1 MSNMI
6 KESFKRN
13 IFSKIGYLLS
23 KKGFDDIKVKM
34 DYKNV
39 GGAMLI
45 GVNGVVIKAHGSSDL
60 QSFLSALNNAYTLV
74 KEDIVEKI
82 KKELN

>member
-1 MSNMI
+1 MI

-45 GVNGVVIKAHGSSDL
+45 GVNGVVIKAHGSSDY

>member
-1 MSNMI
+1 
-6 KESFKRN
+6 
-13 IFSKIGYLLS
+13 
-23 KKGFDDIKVKM
+23 M

-74 KEDIVEKI
+74 NEDIVEKI